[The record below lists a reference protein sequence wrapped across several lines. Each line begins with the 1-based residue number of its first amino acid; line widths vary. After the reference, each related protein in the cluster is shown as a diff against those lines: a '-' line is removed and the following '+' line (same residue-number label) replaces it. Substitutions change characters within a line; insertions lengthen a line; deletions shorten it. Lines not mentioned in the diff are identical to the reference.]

1 MFIKTR
7 IDTINETQLARA
19 FIKSLYVQAFPC
31 GRRRSTTIEKDL
43 NDIPSPSFVTE
54 YRIPFDPEARLNTEA
69 NNRKHSSLNGYTQT
83 YINSWNKDN
92 DNKLSMAIAGYLF
105 NVSLPT
111 DYVQKHDFG
120 EAALQ
125 ALADKYKA
133 LDQEFDTDTF
143 IAEHFRI
150 YANISIND
158 TKLFSGFQNYYTGVL
173 QSQAPEAEMVVLDL
187 LIGDSVDPED
197 VDNYYFSGLSFS
209 AAPLT
214 GKEGVRSEQIDRD
227 SRHATFS
234 LCILE
239 RIDGTWKV
247 PEASKL
253 PKVEHGPIEN
263 SVAVGDLYAEGL
275 HITGDDATFNIDAY
289 GDINLKANEELGCA
303 GSIKAESVDTKV
315 YYQNGEPMLVAKI
328 VKLEDEDCWQ
338 LQFTSGLKTNTP

>member
-7 IDTINETQLARA
+7 VDTINEAQLVRA
-19 FIKSLYVQAFPC
+19 FVKSLNVQAFPC
-31 GRRRSTTIEKDL
+31 GRRRSTKIEKDL
-43 NDIPSPSFVTE
+43 NDSQATSSVTE

-69 NNRKHSSLNGYTQT
+69 NNRKYSSINGYTQT
-83 YINSWNKDN
+83 YLSSWNKDG

-105 NVSLPT
+105 NISLPT
-111 DYVQKHDFG
+111 EYVQEQSFG
-120 EAALQ
+120 EEVLQ
-125 ALADKYKA
+125 AIVTKYKA
-133 LDQEFDTDTF
+133 LDQEFDFKAF
-143 IAEHFRI
+143 IAEHSHI
-150 YANISIND
+150 YANIVIQD

-173 QSQAPEAEMVVLDL
+173 QSQSPEAEMVVLDL
-187 LIGDSVDPED
+187 LIEDSDPEQ

-209 AAPLT
+209 ASPLT
-214 GKEGVRSEQIDRD
+214 DEEGVRSEQISRD
-227 SRHATFS
+227 SRQAIFS

-239 RIDGTWKV
+239 RVDGTWKV

-253 PKVEHGPIEN
+253 PKVEHGPTED
-263 SVAVGDLYAEGL
+263 SVVVGDLYTGGL
-275 HITGDDATFNIDAY
+275 YITGDASTFSVDAY